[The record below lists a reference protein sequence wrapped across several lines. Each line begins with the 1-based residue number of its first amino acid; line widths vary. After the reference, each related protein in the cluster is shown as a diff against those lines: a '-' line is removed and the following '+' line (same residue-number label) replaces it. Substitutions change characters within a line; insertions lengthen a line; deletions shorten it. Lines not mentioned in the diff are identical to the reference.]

1 MSLKLTRDVSIAFI
15 LLGFGECN
23 GSHRSPWNY
32 FNVISHGFCAKI
44 YSFDRLVG
52 AQRANPPVNLI
63 SNA

>member
-1 MSLKLTRDVSIAFI
+1 MDVLETNTGCLAFI